1 MRSFALV
8 STLLTALA
16 AVSTGSFLS
25 PRRELSLCLCEDEAW
40 DITRQWLGI
49 FSTPGVSSKAEL
61 ATIVSQNL
69 TSYDDTFG
77 SPTIGIDQLW
87 AALTAGGNATT
98 ANVTQAPNF
107 LLHTCDQIAY
117 NWQYTAVTTGY
128 NSTVPVGTPVT
139 FTGNDIIRVDLAT
152 RLVSNAT
159 SAGNWILL
167 ARQLGDS
174 CNV

>member
-1 MRSFALV
+1 MRPLALV
-8 STLLTALA
+8 SILLTDLV
-16 AVSTGSFLS
+16 AVSSGSSLS
-25 PRRELSLCLCEDEAW
+25 PRREIPLCLCEDEAW
-40 DITRQWLGI
+40 DITSRWLSV

-77 SPTIGIDQLW
+77 PPTIGIDGLW

-98 ANVTQAPNF
+98 ANVTQTPNF
-107 LLHTCDQIAY
+107 ILHSCDQIAY

-128 NSTVPVGTPVT
+128 NSTVPVGTPVA
-139 FTGNDIIRVDLAT
+139 FTGNDIIRIDLAT

-159 SAGNWILL
+159 SAGNWIIL